1 SPRRRRAA
9 ADRAHDPPDADPGS
23 RREADDLCRGD
34 LEHVR
39 LSRRARRRP
48 RVGRARVYGPVHRR
62 SRRAAGARRRRSRD
76 ARLPALL
83 AGRSGVR
90 VMPEWDVYEGLDTRL
105 GAPVPDFTVP
115 DHYTRKKVRSMGRVA
130 LLATRATEL
139 ALADAG
145 LLGSSIVTDGTTG
158 IAYGSTSGSP
168 PAMEIY
174 AEAFYMKHSLK
185 GIAGTDYLQ
194 FMSHTCAANLA
205 QF

>member
-1 SPRRRRAA
+1 MRRRVVVTGMAGLC
-9 ADRAHDPPDADPGS
+9 PLGS
-23 RREADDLCRGD
+23 DWPA
-34 LEHVR
+34 V
-39 LSRRARRRP
+39 RAR
-48 RVGRARVYGPVHRR
+48 
-62 SRRAAGARRRRSRD
+62 
-76 ARLPALL
+76 LL

-105 GAPVPDFTVP
+105 GAPVPEFTVP

-168 PAMEIY
+168 PAPSPMGPADSQTIMATGESF
-174 AEAFYMKHSLK
+174 EAYHADASSSPL
-185 GIAGTDYLQ
+185 
-194 FMSHTCAANLA
+194 NLERRSA
-205 QF
+205 R